1 MSTAVRIENVTKR
14 FGKFVA
20 NDHVNLDIKKGD
32 FVSLLG
38 PSGCGKTTLLS
49 MILGIQDITEGD
61 IFFDDTPVRDIPI
74 YKRDVGMVFQNYA
87 LFPHMTVFDN
97 VAFGLKMRKTPKEEI
112 KKKVA
117 EALDLVHLSGLEK
130 RFPRELSGGQQQR
143 VAFARAIVVKPRVLL
158 LDEPLSNLDAQLREA
173 MRFELKRLHQT
184 LGITTIYVTHDQIE
198 ALSLSTKIAVM
209 KEGIVQQYGT
219 PLEIFHNPANN
230 FVAKFVGY
238 SNFLTGTVTEVKD
251 NCVVMKDNT
260 YGYVLEA
267 DLTDKKNQET
277 LKEGDTVTATI
288 KPESVQLFGNEDA
301 TGKNIF
307 DVVVEMNDYTG
318 SMTRYEMKTKEDFVI
333 KVSESGYSNYKQGT
347 GMKVMFRKDKITLI
361 KMSEEGAKHE

>member
-1 MSTAVRIENVTKR
+1 MSTSVRIENVTKR

-20 NDHVNLDIKKGD
+20 NDQVNLDIKKGD

-49 MILGIQDITEGD
+49 MILGIQDITEGN
-61 IFFDDTPVRDIPI
+61 IYFDDTAIQDIPI

-97 VAFGLKMRKTPKEEI
+97 VAFGLKMRKTEKSEI
-112 KKKVA
+112 EKLVK
-117 EALDLVHLSGLEK
+117 EALELVHLGGLEK

-158 LDEPLSNLDAQLREA
+158 LDEPLSNLDAQLREE

-209 KEGIVQQYGT
+209 KDGVVQQYGT
-219 PLEIFHNPANN
+219 PLDIFLNPANN

-238 SNFLTGTVTEVKD
+238 SNFLTGTVTEVEGNTVVLKD
-251 NCVVMKDNT
+251 DT
-260 YGYVLEA
+260 YGFEIESDISEQSNLEKVKVG
-267 DLTDKKNQET
+267 DKI
-277 LKEGDTVTATI
+277 TATI
-288 KPESVQLFGNEDA
+288 KPESVQLLSQEGLSGRNV
-301 TGKNIF
+301 F
-307 DVVVEMNDYTG
+307 DVTVEMNDYTG
-318 SMTRYEMKTKEDFVI
+318 TTTRYELKTKEGFMI
-333 KVSESGYSNYKQGT
+333 KGSEVGYSNYAQGT
-347 GMKVMFRKDKITLI
+347 EMKAVFRKDKVTLI
-361 KMSEEGAKHE
+361 QMNGGAPRE

>member
-61 IFFDDTPVRDIPI
+61 IFFDDKPVQDIPI

-97 VAFGLKMRKTPKEEI
+97 VAFGLKMRKASKEEI
-112 KKKVA
+112 KKRVA
-117 EALDLVHLSGLEK
+117 EALELVQLSGLEK

-158 LDEPLSNLDAQLREA
+158 LDEPLSNLDAQLREE

-209 KEGIVQQYGT
+209 KDGVVQQYGT
-219 PLEIFHNPANN
+219 PLEIFHKPANN

-238 SNFLTGTVTEVKD
+238 SNFLTGTIIKIFGSSI
-251 NCVVMKDNT
+251 VMKDST
-260 YGYVLEA
+260 YGYEIEA
-267 DLTDKKNQET
+267 DAEEQKNQET
-277 LKEGDTVTATI
+277 FKEGDTVTATI
-288 KPESVQLFGNEDA
+288 KPESVQLFSKEDV
-301 TGKNIF
+301 TGRNVF
-307 DVVVEMNDYTG
+307 DVTVEMNDYTG
-318 SMTRYEMKTKEDFVI
+318 NMTRYEMKTKEGFMV
-333 KVSESGYSNYKQGT
+333 KVSESGYSNYRQGT
-347 GMKVMFRKDKITLI
+347 EMKVMFRKDKITLI
-361 KMSEEGAKHE
+361 KMSGEGETHE

>member
-1 MSTAVRIENVTKR
+1 MSTAVKIKNVTKR

-20 NDHVNLDIKKGD
+20 NDQVNLDIQPGD

-61 IFFDDTPVRDIPI
+61 IYFDDTAVQDIPI

-97 VAFGLKMRKTPKEEI
+97 VAFGLKMRKTPKDEI
-112 KKKVA
+112 KRLVT
-117 EALDLVHLSGLEK
+117 EALGLVHLNGLEK

-143 VAFARAIVVKPRVLL
+143 VAFARAIIVKPRVLL
-158 LDEPLSNLDAQLREA
+158 LDEPLSNLDAQLREE

-209 KEGIVQQYGT
+209 KEGVVQQYGT

-238 SNFLTGTVTEVKD
+238 ANFLTGKVTDVSGDK
-251 NCVVMKDNT
+251 VVMKDDK
-260 YGYVLEA
+260 YGYEVEA
-267 DLTDKKNQET
+267 DLSGQEHREI
-277 LKEGDTVTATI
+277 LKAGDLVTATI
-288 KPESVQLFGNEDA
+288 KPESIQLLSQEGVEGRNVFDA
-301 TGKNIF
+301 R
-307 DVVVEMNDYTG
+307 VEMNDYTG
-318 SMTRYEMKTKEDFVI
+318 TATRYEMKTTEGFMI
-333 KVSESGYSNYKQGT
+333 KASEVGYSNYAQGKE
-347 GMKVMFRKDKITLI
+347 MKAVFRKDKVTLI
-361 KMSEEGAKHE
+361 KMNGGAEHE